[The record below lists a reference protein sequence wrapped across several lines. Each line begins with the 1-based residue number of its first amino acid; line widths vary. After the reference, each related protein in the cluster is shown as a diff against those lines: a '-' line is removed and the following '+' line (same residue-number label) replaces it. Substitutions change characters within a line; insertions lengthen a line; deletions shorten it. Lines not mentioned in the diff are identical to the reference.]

1 MRIFL
6 DNAPYWLDIEKIA
19 NHIKAIYSMLDE
31 NASFTLK
38 NGKKIDFGRKSL
50 LRLGLKQCISTF
62 LVPIMRDL
70 YEAKGMLPPPYVKHS
85 DVIEYFINGTL
96 DFFSMI
102 SKTGVLYV
110 ESVETPNGYDR
121 NIISISTTRKT
132 DRYLEVPKSIR
143 EETKE
148 KFQVPG
154 RGTLVYSG
162 EDWNGQDTSHKENNQ
177 EKT

>member
-19 NHIKAIYSMLDE
+19 NHIKAFYRMFDE
-31 NASFTLK
+31 NASITLK
-38 NGKKIDFGRKSL
+38 NGKKIEFGKKSL
-50 LRLGLKQCISTF
+50 LRLGLKQFVSTF

-96 DFFSMI
+96 DFFAMI

-110 ESVETPNGYDR
+110 ESIETPDGYDR

-132 DRYLEVPKSIR
+132 DRYREIPESIR
-143 EETKE
+143 EKSTENT
-148 KFQVPG
+148 QISG
-154 RGTLVYSG
+154 GGTLVYSG
-162 EDWNGQDTSHKENNQ
+162 EDWNGQNASNQENNQ
-177 EKT
+177 KET